1 MFPRTFLSDVPKR
14 WHDLR
19 LRRAS
24 MDEKGCAEPRMRFKL
39 VRRTWMTPEQRWN
52 LTVSPGNLPL
62 QKSQRFTLGVSQFIW
77 ELATAKKIRPSG
89 LQVSQCHLGACH
101 LKNVSLL
108 VWFFVSFI
116 WGRATARMSAV
127 QIANVVVSSRNLA
140 LIFNCLVR
148 FSLGTVI
155 FLRGHFYFQLFGWFF
170 WALSFY

>member
-1 MFPRTFLSDVPKR
+1 MTWLKAKESFDG
-14 WHDLR
+14 WER
-19 LRRAS
+19 LRRTP
-24 MDEKGCAEPRMRFKL
+24 DEIQIGKKNLDDTWAEM
-39 VRRTWMTPEQRWN
+39 
-52 LTVSPGNLPL
+52 
-62 QKSQRFTLGVSQFIW
+62 KSHSFTW
-77 ELATAKKIRPSG
+77 ELATAKISTVHIRSVTVHLGTCHRKKIRPSG

-108 VWFFVSFI
+108 VWSFVSFI